1 MKNLHFA
8 IICSYNV
15 VKHLNELEEL
25 TEEQQEL
32 LFDLECTAWSKVTED
47 DMQEFNFNGD
57 CTPLYQA
64 VKTEVMKVLQ
74 NNKLTYVDNRCYGYL
89 TDSIE
94 KIFLIIFSKAVGII

>member
-32 LFDLECTAWSKVTED
+32 LFDFECTAWSKVTAD
-47 DMQEFNFNGD
+47 DMQEFNSNGD
-57 CTPLYQA
+57 YAPLYQA
-64 VKTEVMKVLQ
+64 VKTEVIEVLQ
-74 NNKLTYVDNRCYGYL
+74 NNKLTFADNRCYGYL
-89 TDSIE
+89 IASIYE
-94 KIFLIIFSKAVGII
+94 IMRTK

>member
-25 TEEQQEL
+25 TEEQHDL
-32 LFDLECTAWSKVTED
+32 LLDFERNAWDKVTED

-57 CTPLYQA
+57 YAPLYQA
-64 VKTEVMKVLQ
+64 IKKEVLKVLQ
-74 NNKLTYVDNRCYGYL
+74 NNKLTFVDNRCYGYL
-89 TDSIE
+89 IDSIYAIMPT
-94 KIFLIIFSKAVGII
+94 K